1 MAHSIGEW
9 RTTLPPEEQ
18 DRYRRADFGRTVEI
32 GERPAIVVV
41 DMTRLMYDPGFALA
55 PEEGAPEVVKG
66 VADLVEFGRE
76 QGWPVF
82 WTLRAERRLPA
93 QQGVRLMKFDA
104 RDDDP
109 AANEFAPPLVP
120 HETDLLI
127 HKPKPSGFFDTA
139 LQSQLSFL
147 KVDTVI
153 AAGMSTSGCVRATVT
168 DAYSSN
174 FRVIICEDATG
185 DRSDYAHRA
194 NLWDMHMKYGTVM
207 PLADIR
213 AAVGAAR

>member
-1 MAHSIGEW
+1 MAHTTGAW

-18 DRYRRADFGRTVEI
+18 DRYRRADFGRRVEL
-32 GERPAIVVV
+32 GEHPAIVVV
-41 DMTRLMYDPGFALA
+41 DMTRLMYDPKFPLA
-55 PEEGAPEVVKG
+55 PEEGAPEIVAG
-66 VADLVEFGRE
+66 VAELLALGRS

-104 RDDDP
+104 RDADP

-120 HETDLLI
+120 EETDLLI

-153 AAGMSTSGCVRATVT
+153 ACGMSTSGCVRATVT

-174 FRVIICEDATG
+174 FRVIVCEEATG
-185 DRSDYAHRA
+185 DRSDFAHRA
-194 NLWDMHMKYGTVM
+194 NLWDIHMKYGTVM
-207 PLADIR
+207 TLSEIR
-213 AAVGAAR
+213 AAVTDGQ